1 MRMELSYR
9 IQLPAGVTVVAPRPR
24 RMVRGG
30 YSLRRYQETFEMF
43 RNELQIG
50 FSLTLPVELTEP
62 LDYDRLALLERRL
75 LDPATNHIILKKEK
89 AK

>member
-1 MRMELSYR
+1 
-9 IQLPAGVTVVAPRPR
+9 
-24 RMVRGG
+24 
-30 YSLRRYQETFEMF
+30 MF